1 VAPAKKTGQSRL
13 MMLID
18 TAGPTVTRSYRQHRP
33 PIQPNRAD
41 ITKRGIQKLP
51 LSTSFWP
58 ARPRQLMLIACLLL
72 SSCSWLM
79 PPPQVRGN
87 KVDPESLKELVPGT
101 STKADVSAVIGS
113 PTARDTF
120 DENTWL
126 YISELT
132 QQRIGRTLGEIDQNV
147 VVLNFDQRGV
157 LNTIKTLDKSDAL
170 PVTVI
175 ARTTPSP
182 GTEASFMQQLLG
194 NIGRFNPTGAGTTL
208 GTSGSGSGSTAGGA
222 PVSRY

>member
-1 VAPAKKTGQSRL
+1 VI
-13 MMLID
+13 LI
-18 TAGPTVTRSYRQHRP
+18 S
-33 PIQPNRAD
+33 
-41 ITKRGIQKLP
+41 
-51 LSTSFWP
+51 
-58 ARPRQLMLIACLLL
+58 CLLL

-101 STKADVSAVIGS
+101 STKADVTAIIGS
-113 PTARDTF
+113 PTAKDTF
-120 DENTWL
+120 DDNTWL

-132 QQRIGRTLGEIDQNV
+132 QPRIGRTLGELDQNV
-147 VVLNFDQRGV
+147 IVLNFNDSGV
-157 LNTIKTLDKSDAL
+157 LKTVDKLSQDAAL

-194 NIGRFNPTGAGTTL
+194 NIGRFNPAGV
-208 GTSGSGSGSTAGGA
+208 GSTGGGGSAGGA
-222 PVSRY
+222 PVTRY